1 MRSNKKLF
9 TNIDWALVTLYVI
22 MLFFGWLNI
31 YAANYGE
38 GTHHMI
44 SMSTEPGKQLF
55 WIGTSFIWIFLIL
68 IIDGKFYTTFS
79 YFIYAL
85 MIVLLI
91 GVLFVGKEIGGA
103 KSWYALGSFSMQ
115 PSEFAK
121 IGTLL
126 ALSKYLSTLNI
137 DLEIF
142 KTKLKSLAIIA
153 TPILFI
159 MMQPDAGSAI
169 VFTSLFL
176 VLFREGIS
184 SLYLVL
190 IGLAIILF
198 IMTLTLNAQVAM
210 IIVSVISVPL
220 IILIKKNRK
229 SIKPV
234 LVSLILSLAFIQSVG
249 YLYSEILRTHQKNR
263 IDLILGKIDDI
274 HGAGYNLHQSKIAIG
289 SGGFSGKG
297 FLDGTQT
304 KFNFVPEQS
313 TDFIFCTIGEEWGFI
328 GTIIT
333 LGLFLL
339 LLFRIIVIVHKT
351 SSLFGKLL
359 VVGLG
364 FPIIFQAF
372 INIAVNVQLLPVTG
386 QTLPLLSSGGTS
398 AWMTFIS
405 LGVILSVSTSIKKSN
420 QENSTNNINPLVV
433 LGEDK

>member
-339 LLFRIIVIVHKT
+339 LLFRIIYLAERQRSTFSRVFGYGVASI
-351 SSLFGKLL
+351 LFCH
-359 VVGLG
+359 
-364 FPIIFQAF
+364 FF
-372 INIAVNVQLLPVTG
+372 INIGMTVGIVPVIGIPLPFYSYGGSSLWGFSILL
-386 QTLPLLSSGGTS
+386 
-398 AWMTFIS
+398 FIFIK
-405 LGVILSVSTSIKKSN
+405 LDAYRMDILR
-420 QENSTNNINPLVV
+420 
-433 LGEDK
+433 